1 MPSILVVANQTLGGA
16 SLLATVREHTARYDD
31 VEVFVVVPQSRPSH
45 GRVIYDEAVRDA
57 AQVRIDLAAQFLADE
72 SWQVAGEVG
81 DPDPYQATMD
91 AVAEH
96 RPDEI
101 IISTLPATSSGWL
114 RRDLIERI
122 QASTEIPVAHVVVD
136 LEQEGLPFTVT
147 LVVANRT
154 AGADALV
161 GALRAKNVDGA
172 ERVFIAVVPQP
183 DGHGAAAGEARSRL
197 RDTLDAYR
205 DAGLV
210 CAGMIGDPDPYTAT
224 MNALSSFRVDEVVV
238 STLPEEKSGWLR
250 SDLIQ
255 RIRGETPVPVEH
267 VISDLAGVRA

>member
-16 SLLATVREHTARYDD
+16 SLLETVREHTARYDN
-31 VEVFVVVPQSRPSH
+31 VEVHLVVPQNRPSH
-45 GRVIYDEAVRDA
+45 GRVIYDEAVRGA

-72 SWQVAGEVG
+72 SWQVTGEVG

-91 AVAEH
+91 AFAEH

-122 QASTEIPVAHVVVD
+122 QASTGIPVTHVVVD

-172 ERVFIAVVPQP
+172 DRVFIVAVPQP
-183 DGHGAAAGEARSRL
+183 DGHGAAAGEARARL
-197 RDTLDAYR
+197 RETLDAYR

-250 SDLIQ
+250 SDLIR